1 MLALGVPVTQFP
13 NPALYQL
20 VNYDGRIGDFKDPFI
35 EGAVIAQGVPA
46 DLQAY
51 RFKSDSLIPWA
62 EVATPGPKY
71 WTDVAAADDQL
82 ALLAEVTSDK
92 GQLGLM
98 PATHGT
104 QTVTSETGT
113 AIMNVV
119 VPRAVRWLASDIPLG
134 GFRFYYKMNA
144 LGYLDQWDDQ
154 RHAGRFV
161 VHDLDLDADMI
172 LSDSV
177 REQFDIWWPWVGVV
191 YAVADGDRQGIWI
204 QKAN

>member
-1 MLALGVPVTQFP
+1 LRVPVTQFS
-13 NPALYQL
+13 NPAFYQL
-20 VNYDGRIGDFKDPFI
+20 VNYDGRVGDFNDPFI
-35 EGAVIAQGVPA
+35 GGAVIAQGVPA
-46 DLQAY
+46 DFRAY

-62 EVATPGPKY
+62 EVANPGPKY
-71 WTDVAAADDQL
+71 WPDVAAADDRL
-82 ALLAEVTSDK
+82 ALLAEVTADK

-98 PATHGT
+98 PTTYGT
-104 QTVTSETGT
+104 QTVTSATGT
-113 AIMNVV
+113 AVMNIL
-119 VPRAVRWLASDIPLG
+119 VPRTVRWLASDVPLG

-144 LGYLDQWDDQ
+144 LAYLDQWDDQ

-161 VHDLDLDADMI
+161 VHDLDLDADMM

-191 YAVADGDRQGIWI
+191 YAVADGDRQGIWM

>member
-1 MLALGVPVTQFP
+1 MLAVGVPVTQFP

-144 LGYLDQWDDQ
+144 LGYLDQWDD
-154 RHAGRFV
+154 
-161 VHDLDLDADMI
+161 
-172 LSDSV
+172 
-177 REQFDIWWPWVGVV
+177 
-191 YAVADGDRQGIWI
+191 
-204 QKAN
+204 